1 MSERVKQSVKEKSDE
16 ELLEHY
22 LLADGEYL
30 TNLGILCIGKRTDR
44 AKLGSAPVVQFIKY
58 DENDAKVNKIIW
70 DDYSLNPMEML
81 EAIWNEVPDW
91 KESYEFPDGLY
102 RQHIAHYDKT
112 VVRELL
118 INALVHRPYTQRGD
132 IFINLYPDRL
142 QIVNPGLLPLG
153 VTTRNILHAS
163 VRRNENLAKVFH
175 DLKLMER
182 EGSGYDV
189 VYDVLLSQGKQRPE
203 LEEGADYFSV
213 TVRRRIYNTQ
223 VINFVA
229 MVDQT
234 HQLSQR
240 ERICL
245 CILAQ
250 HEMMTALELC
260 DFLDLKDAIDLKPW
274 LGRLINW
281 KLVHTRGRTKGM
293 TYRISPEMIRSLKL
307 VTQTTLKDIE
317 PHRLHELIC
326 TDLKKYKN
334 ASISE
339 IHSRIGL
346 DIPRRNLQRSLS
358 KLIADG
364 MIDKTGLLKQTRY
377 HWCSDV

>member
-44 AKLGSAPVVQFIKY
+44 ARLGSAPVVQFIKY
-58 DENDAKVNKIIW
+58 DENDAKVNKIVW

-81 EAIWNEVPDW
+81 EGIWNEVPDW

-102 RQHIAHYDKT
+102 RQNIAHYEKT

-153 VTTRNILHAS
+153 VYTRNILHAS

-182 EGSGYDV
+182 EGSGYDAIAIAR
-189 VYDVLLSQGKQRPE
+189 K
-203 LEEGADYFSV
+203 
-213 TVRRRIYNTQ
+213 
-223 VINFVA
+223 
-229 MVDQT
+229 
-234 HQLSQR
+234 
-240 ERICL
+240 
-245 CILAQ
+245 
-250 HEMMTALELC
+250 TA
-260 DFLDLKDAIDLKPW
+260 P
-274 LGRLINW
+274 
-281 KLVHTRGRTKGM
+281 
-293 TYRISPEMIRSLKL
+293 
-307 VTQTTLKDIE
+307 
-317 PHRLHELIC
+317 
-326 TDLKKYKN
+326 
-334 ASISE
+334 
-339 IHSRIGL
+339 
-346 DIPRRNLQRSLS
+346 
-358 KLIADG
+358 
-364 MIDKTGLLKQTRY
+364 
-377 HWCSDV
+377 